1 MDFKRRTASLGA
13 LILLS
18 ILLTLWSLG
27 HRLQFHSSSIK
38 QSQLSPT
45 KRNCGY
51 YDCLDVYRCGTRERN
66 MLIHIP
72 DMDSYQTHLLSNE
85 FLQILKTVKNSVYYT
100 PFPRKACFVL
110 LPVDTL
116 IDDPQL
122 GSVLSKY
129 PEWDHGTNV
138 LIFNILPGIY
148 PDFRPTLE
156 TPIGSALLAGSGL
169 STLHYRRGFDVS
181 FPTPPT
187 IKVNM
192 SLLQEKNRLLLLA
205 QIDIRP
211 KFHQIINIIEQ
222 NYSVEF
228 IHWKECSNLN
238 LNTRC
243 RKTESSPYTE
253 LLENEATFCLILPGL
268 RLGQSGLLEA
278 MGSGCLPVIAI
289 DSLVLPFSEVLDW
302 KLFSVQIYERE
313 LKDVISILK
322 GISKEKIN
330 QMKQKMV
337 FVYDNY
343 FSSVEAMTK
352 TTLQILNDRI
362 FPHFSKTYRE
372 WNYPELVSNPLSF
385 QSTPPDNDGFTAVIL
400 TYDRL
405 DSLINVVYQI
415 SETPSLVAI
424 VVVWNSKSKPPLP
437 SSSIWPNID
446 KPLKI
451 IQSSENILSNRFFP
465 YEEIETECILSMD
478 DDIPMLTTD
487 ELEFGYHV
495 WREFPDRL
503 VGFPSRS
510 HITTRNG
517 SWKYE
522 SEWTSEISMV
532 LTGAAFYHKYWN
544 HVFSSGMDPVV
555 SKMKSWVDGRMNCED
570 IAMNF
575 LIANMTGQAPIKVT
589 PRKKF
594 RCSTP
599 ECLNVNMISGG
610 LTHMVER
617 SECVNHF
624 AHLYGY
630 MPLTSVEFRADPI
643 LFKDPIPARLKKYP
657 NLGTL

>member
-192 SLLQEKNRLLLLA
+192 SLLQEKKNRLLLLA

-289 DSLVLPFSEVLDW
+289 DSLVLPF
-302 KLFSVQIYERE
+302 K
-313 LKDVISILK
+313 
-322 GISKEKIN
+322 
-330 QMKQKMV
+330 
-337 FVYDNY
+337 
-343 FSSVEAMTK
+343 
-352 TTLQILNDRI
+352 
-362 FPHFSKTYRE
+362 
-372 WNYPELVSNPLSF
+372 LVSNPLSF

-437 SSSIWPNID
+437 S
-446 KPLKI
+446 K
-451 IQSSENILSNRFFP
+451 
-465 YEEIETECILSMD
+465 IETECILSMD

-630 MPLTSVEFRADPI
+630 MPLT
-643 LFKDPIPARLKKYP
+643 L
-657 NLGTL
+657 